1 MKKSFFSLLLLLAG
15 SLTSASAQEFDPLL
29 DPLCKVMQ
37 APEGAKVTL
46 VWQGKT
52 RII

>member
-1 MKKSFFSLLLLLAG
+1 MKKSFFSLLLLITCF
-15 SLTSASAQEFDPLL
+15 LTSASAQEFDPLL
-29 DPLCKVMQ
+29 APACKVIQ

-46 VWQGKT
+46 VWKGKT